1 LISVFLSLHSFEV
14 VFARGPLRGL
24 FYAWELYMKTRLLGR
39 ALLLSLALAGT
50 APAFALPLTDM
61 RPDVLLA
68 MAPDFRKTLN
78 LNANQQTL
86 WQQVEGKS
94 RAILR
99 ERQARREKLQQQ
111 ASAGLDKPSAE
122 LREVGALLDAEE
134 AASAAENRQL
144 RELWL
149 TVNDALDD
157 NQRRQVV
164 VFVTEQMQR
173 VDGPEGHGVPAGKE
187 EGGRGRGG
195 RGRGGMSGGMGG
207 GRPGGGMP
215 GE

>member
-1 LISVFLSLHSFEV
+1 
-14 VFARGPLRGL
+14 
-24 FYAWELYMKTRLLGR
+24 M
-39 ALLLSLALAGT
+39 
-50 APAFALPLTDM
+50 DM
-61 RPDVLLA
+61 RPEVLLA

-111 ASAGLDKPSAE
+111 AKARLEAPNAE
-122 LREVGALLDAEE
+122 LREAGALLDAEE

-157 NQRRQVV
+157 SQRKLVLT
-164 VFVTEQMQR
+164 FVGEQMQR
-173 VDGPEGHGVPAGKE
+173 VDGPEGHGGPAGKE
-187 EGGRGRGG
+187 EGGRGRGH
-195 RGRGGMSGGMGG
+195 GRGGMGGGMGG
-207 GRPGGGMP
+207 GRPGGGGMP

>member
-1 LISVFLSLHSFEV
+1 
-14 VFARGPLRGL
+14 
-24 FYAWELYMKTRLLGR
+24 MKTRSLAR
-39 ALLLSLALAGT
+39 VLLLSLALAGT
-50 APAFALPLTDM
+50 APAFALPLMDM

-68 MAPDFRKTLN
+68 MAPDFRKSLN

-94 RAILR
+94 RSILR
-99 ERQARREKLQQQ
+99 ERQSRREKLQQQ
-111 ASAGLDKPSAE
+111 AKTLLEGANVE
-122 LREVGALLDAEE
+122 LRDLGKLVDAEQD
-134 AASAAENRQL
+134 ASNAEDKQM

-157 NQRRQVV
+157 NQRRQVIT
-164 VFVTEQMQR
+164 FVTEQMLR
-173 VDGPEGHGVPAGKE
+173 VDGPEGHGAPGGKE

-195 RGRGGMSGGMGG
+195 MHGRGGMGGGM
-207 GRPGGGMP
+207 GRPGGGMGGGMP

>member
-1 LISVFLSLHSFEV
+1 MKKTSL
-14 VFARGPLRGL
+14 AR
-24 FYAWELYMKTRLLGR
+24 AV
-39 ALLLSLALAGT
+39 LLSLALAGA
-50 APAFALPLTDM
+50 APAFALPLMDL

-68 MAPDFRKTLN
+68 MAPDFHKSLN

-94 RAILR
+94 RSVLR

-111 ASAGLDKPSAE
+111 GKALLDKPGAE
-122 LREVGALLDAEE
+122 LRELGALVDAEE
-134 AASAAENRQL
+134 TATLAEDKQL

-157 NQRRQVV
+157 NQRRMVAT
-164 VFVTEQMQR
+164 FVGEQMQR
-173 VDGPEGHGVPAGKE
+173 VDGGEGRSGPGARE

-195 RGRGGMSGGMGG
+195 MRGRGGAGMGGMGG
-207 GRPGGGMP
+207 GMGRPGGGGGGMPP

>member
-1 LISVFLSLHSFEV
+1 MDSFGWEHSMKKNSL
-14 VFARGPLRGL
+14 AR
-24 FYAWELYMKTRLLGR
+24 AV
-39 ALLLSLALAGT
+39 LLSLALAGST
-50 APAFALPLTDM
+50 PAFALPLMDL

-68 MAPDFRKTLN
+68 MAPDFHKSLN

-173 VDGPEGHGVPAGKE
+173 VDGPEGHAPAGKE

-207 GRPGGGMP
+207 GMGGGRPGGGMP

>member
-1 LISVFLSLHSFEV
+1 LQFFSLSTLFEV

-24 FYAWELYMKTRLLGR
+24 FYAWELYMKRSFGP
-39 ALLLSLALAGT
+39 ALLLSLALAGS
-50 APAFALPLTDM
+50 APAFALPLMDM
-61 RPDVLLA
+61 RPEVLLA

-94 RAILR
+94 RSILR

-111 ASAGLDKPSAE
+111 AKARLEAPNAE
-122 LREVGALLDAEE
+122 LREAGALLDAEE

-157 NQRRQVV
+157 SQRKLVLT
-164 VFVTEQMQR
+164 FVGEQMQR
-173 VDGPEGHGVPAGKE
+173 VDGPEGHGGPAGKE
-187 EGGRGRGG
+187 EGGRGRGH
-195 RGRGGMSGGMGG
+195 GRGGMGGGMGG
-207 GRPGGGMP
+207 GRPGGGGMP

>member
-1 LISVFLSLHSFEV
+1 
-14 VFARGPLRGL
+14 
-24 FYAWELYMKTRLLGR
+24 M
-39 ALLLSLALAGT
+39 LSLALGGS
-50 APAFALPLTDM
+50 APAFALPLMDM

-94 RAILR
+94 RSILR

-111 ASAGLDKPSAE
+111 ARARLDAPNAE
-122 LREVGALLDAEE
+122 LRELGALLDGEE
-134 AASAAENRQL
+134 AATLAENKQL

-157 NQRRQVV
+157 TQRRLVV
-164 VFVTEQMQR
+164 TFIGEQMQR
-173 VDGPEGHGVPAGKE
+173 VDGPEGRGAPAGKE

-195 RGRGGMSGGMGG
+195 HGRGGMGGGMGG

>member
-1 LISVFLSLHSFEV
+1 LQFFSLSTLFEV

-24 FYAWELYMKTRLLGR
+24 FYAWELYMKRSFGP
-39 ALLLSLALAGT
+39 ALLLSLALAGS
-50 APAFALPLTDM
+50 APAFALPLMDM
-61 RPDVLLA
+61 RPEVLLA

-111 ASAGLDKPSAE
+111 AKARLEAPNAE
-122 LREVGALLDAEE
+122 LREAGALLDAEE

-157 NQRRQVV
+157 SQRKLVLT
-164 VFVTEQMQR
+164 FVGEQMQR
-173 VDGPEGHGVPAGKE
+173 VDGPEGHGGPAGKE
-187 EGGRGRGG
+187 EGGRGRGH
-195 RGRGGMSGGMGG
+195 GRGGMGGGMGG
-207 GRPGGGMP
+207 GRPGGGGMP

>member
-1 LISVFLSLHSFEV
+1 LQFFSLSTLFEV

-24 FYAWELYMKTRLLGR
+24 FYAWELYMKRSFGP
-39 ALLLSLALAGT
+39 ALLLSLALAGS
-50 APAFALPLTDM
+50 APAFALPLMDM
-61 RPDVLLA
+61 RPEVLLA

-111 ASAGLDKPSAE
+111 AKARLEAPNAE
-122 LREVGALLDAEE
+122 LREAGALLDAEE

-157 NQRRQVV
+157 SQRKLVLT
-164 VFVTEQMQR
+164 FVGEQMQR
-173 VDGPEGHGVPAGKE
+173 VDGPEGHGGPAVKE
-187 EGGRGRGG
+187 EGGRGRGHG
-195 RGRGGMSGGMGG
+195 RRGMGGGMGG
-207 GRPGGGMP
+207 GRPGGGGMP